1 MYQSASRVENQQ
13 SKEGRYDELNQQQM
27 TAVTAEG
34 DLYVSALP
42 GTGKTKTLCLRIA
55 FLVLHKNVRPDSI
68 LAISFSRKA
77 VMDIRRQLAEVFED
91 RPALAKRIHVT
102 TFHSLMLKVLRSSNF
117 KNQIISKDWEKSAL
131 LQPILRKHDL
141 DEEAGAE
148 ALSILSLAKNKAV
161 PLHKI
166 TVENDEEKLMLEVMK
181 EYEKAKS
188 EKEKMDFD
196 DIMVLC
202 LMKLATD
209 RRMADLL
216 QRSFSH
222 ILIDESQDLC
232 RIQIDFLKFLKGDN
246 TNFSFFGD
254 EFQAIY
260 GFRGAEPR
268 NMLSLQKLLNRPTSV
283 KLSINYRSS
292 PPILALANNI
302 LAYEGVKLQAH
313 KDGGQTPLLLSPN
326 DRHHEA
332 DMITQ
337 VIRESPFHYKDQCV
351 LTRTGD
357 YIRPLIENLVRQ
369 GIPLNLQGDMV
380 LLYEQPKVKPLMAHL
395 RMMAERQRK
404 GDLRLIL
411 KLLQI
416 HPWKHQALLS
426 GQGKAAVSDL
436 VNSQQLDP
444 HELERV
450 LDLLELYDQLLPLPP
465 NEVVQALRTDH
476 YDGFLMKGLP
486 LLSEK
491 RLFLMDKMQELE
503 EALATHPT
511 LDDALNFLENLSAS
525 MGRQDPAGITI
536 MTLHGSKGLE
546 FPAVILPGIVEG
558 QLPHQRS
565 LTESQVLFRSL
576 HQTMA
581 ENLSEEKRL
590 AFVGTTRAMDTL
602 VISSPRQL
610 NGKPAEVSRFV
621 FPGLFYAKKKEV
633 SNHDLSICRHR
644 KSL

>member
-1 MYQSASRVENQQ
+1 MYPSATAKVKNQR
-13 SKEGRYDELNQQQM
+13 SKGGRYDELNQEQM
-27 TAVTAEG
+27 AAVTAEG
-34 DLYVSALP
+34 DVYVSALP

-55 FLVLHKNVRPDSI
+55 YLILEKQVRPHSI

-77 VMDIRRQLAEVFED
+77 VMDIRRQLETVFDD

-117 KNQIISKDWEKSAL
+117 RHQIISKDWEKSAL

-161 PLHKI
+161 PLHQLP
-166 TVENDEEKLMLEVMK
+166 VENDEEKLMLEVMK
-181 EYEKAKS
+181 EYEKSKT

-196 DIMVLC
+196 DIMVQC

-216 QRSFSH
+216 QRSFTQ
-222 ILIDESQDLC
+222 ILLDESQDLC
-232 RIQIDFLKFLKGDN
+232 RVQIDFLKFLKGDN

-268 NMLSLQKLLNRPTSV
+268 NMLSLQKLLTRPTSV
-283 KLSINYRSS
+283 KLSINYRST
-292 PPILALANNI
+292 PPILALANTT
-302 LAYEGVKLQAH
+302 LAQEGVNLKAH
-313 KDGGQTPLLLSPN
+313 KSGGQTPLLLSPD

-337 VIRESPFHYKDQCV
+337 LIKASPFLYSDQCV

-369 GIPLNLQGDMV
+369 EIPLNLQGDMV
-380 LLYEQPKVKPLMAHL
+380 LLYEQPKIKPLMAHL
-395 RMMAERQRK
+395 RMMARRQRK

-411 KLLQI
+411 KLLKI
-416 HPWKHQALLS
+416 HPWKHQILLS
-426 GQGKAAVSDL
+426 GQDKAAVSDL

-465 NEVVQALRTDH
+465 SEVVQALRTDH

-503 EALATHPT
+503 EALSTHHT

-576 HQTMA
+576 HQTMV

-590 AFVGTTRAMDTL
+590 AFVGTTRAMDSL

-610 NGKPAEVSRFV
+610 NGKPAEVSRF
-621 FPGLFYAKKKEV
+621 FTGAFFMPKNKGGDY
-633 SNHDLSICRHR
+633 
-644 KSL
+644 